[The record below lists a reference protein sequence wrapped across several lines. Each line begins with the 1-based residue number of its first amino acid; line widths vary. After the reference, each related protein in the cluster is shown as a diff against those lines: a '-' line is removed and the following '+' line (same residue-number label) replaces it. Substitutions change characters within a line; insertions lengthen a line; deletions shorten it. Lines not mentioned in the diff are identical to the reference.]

1 MHLEALGGSSCME
14 VGRHEGMRG
23 QVAWCVAA
31 FAAALPLV
39 ASADGAGGEYE
50 DSTWEQRDGA
60 GKGVQA
66 GPLETGEARCR
77 GSRSGPVVPGCVFQD
92 RLSGG
97 GEGPA
102 MVVVPAGRFHMGCL
116 SDAACVADEAPVHEV
131 VIAAPFAL
139 SVYEVT
145 FEDYDR
151 FSLPVQVDDAA
162 WGRGRLPMINV
173 SWDDAQDYAEWL
185 SMQTGAHYRLPTEAE
200 WEYAARAGT
209 VTKYHWG
216 DEVGM
221 NRANCDGCGSPQDLG
236 QTVPVGSFPTNGFGL
251 HDMHGNVW
259 EWVEDCLNGS
269 YTGAPFDGSAWV
281 TGDCMRRM
289 VRGGSWFN
297 NTRTMRAANRLRLAP
312 HMRLIHVGFRVA
324 RTLTR

>member
-1 MHLEALGGSSCME
+1 
-14 VGRHEGMRG
+14 
-23 QVAWCVAA
+23 
-31 FAAALPLV
+31 
-39 ASADGAGGEYE
+39 
-50 DSTWEQRDGA
+50 
-60 GKGVQA
+60 
-66 GPLETGEARCR
+66 
-77 GSRSGPVVPGCVFQD
+77 
-92 RLSGG
+92 
-97 GEGPA
+97 
-102 MVVVPAGRFHMGCL
+102 MVVIPAGRFHMGCL
-116 SDAACVADEAPVHEV
+116 SDGAACVTDEAPIHEV

-145 FEDYDR
+145 FEDFDR
-151 FSLPVQVDDAA
+151 FSLPMQVDDAA
-162 WGRGRLPMINV
+162 WGRGRLPVINV
-173 SWDDAQDYAEWL
+173 SWDDAQGYAEWL

-216 DEVGM
+216 DEAGV
-221 NRANCDGCGSPQDLG
+221 NRANCKGCGSPQDFG

-269 YTGAPFDGSAWV
+269 YAGAPFDGSAWV
-281 TGDCMRRM
+281 KGDCMRRM

-324 RTLTR
+324 RALTP